1 MRWYVRIGRSY
12 NPTAAIIAMYTRLL
26 CLGKC
31 SEVVFVP
38 RRTKMRLENINHPNV
53 NSNGNRKKRTRSFY
67 SRFPSAFF
75 ACLRIVSANA
85 CTVRLDGWVLFVFKL
100 QKLKIY
106 FSFSFDAQL
115 ILGLVIGIS
124 LTMWNEN
131 ISFWVPFTW
140 VTSICEALPQ
150 KLGQKSFALF
160 ICCRHPLPHYCFCL
174 FYQSVVSVMHTQG
187 QEFLDSSEIPKEQQ
201 PNWARDVDPYIE
213 RGRHVQWELMSTL
226 HGNVNWHASISTNP
240 HEYFLHYAV
249 NNHFQNPSFVFSIW
263 PHDMQFTN
271 SSSTSESTDELIW
284 CIKIWIKIESPIFLL
299 CCLNYLT
306 QRRFWD
312 TW

>member
-1 MRWYVRIGRSY
+1 MRTENSKPCRFIRVF
-12 NPTAAIIAMYTRLL
+12 RL
-26 CLGKC
+26 
-31 SEVVFVP
+31 
-38 RRTKMRLENINHPNV
+38 
-53 NSNGNRKKRTRSFY
+53 
-67 SRFPSAFF
+67 FF
-75 ACLRIVSANA
+75 FFSCLRFVSANA

-160 ICCRHPLPHYCFCL
+160 ICCRHPLPHYCSCL

-187 QEFLDSSEIPKEQQ
+187 QGFFRFNRNSKRTATKLSTRCRPIYRTGKTCALEI
-201 PNWARDVDPYIE
+201 DVDVACE
-213 RGRHVQWELMSTL
+213 H
-226 HGNVNWHASISTNP
+226 
-240 HEYFLHYAV
+240 
-249 NNHFQNPSFVFSIW
+249 
-263 PHDMQFTN
+263 
-271 SSSTSESTDELIW
+271 
-284 CIKIWIKIESPIFLL
+284 
-299 CCLNYLT
+299 
-306 QRRFWD
+306 
-312 TW
+312 